1 MKCSPRENLWLNLF
15 FNAVAPAVLLSWGS
29 GENRL
34 GPLWGLIVA
43 LAFPLGYGLWDLITR
58 KTWNVLSLLG
68 IFGTLMT
75 GGFGFFRVAGIWF
88 AIKEA
93 AVPLAIAAAI
103 PWSLR
108 TRQPLV
114 RLLLYNDQVLNTA
127 RIQEALA
134 AKNNEQPF
142 AALLAWASW
151 MLAGAMVVS
160 AVANFGLALWL
171 LPAESGNE
179 AFNRQLGKLQFWS
192 WPVTMLPTSLMIFHA
207 LFRLI
212 RGLEELTGLRGD
224 ELFSHPSPPPQ
235 PTP

>member
-1 MKCSPRENLWLNLF
+1 MGSPRENLWLNLF
-15 FNAVAPAVLLSWGS
+15 FNALAPAVLLSWGS
-29 GENRL
+29 GETRL

-43 LAFPLGYGLWDLITR
+43 LAFPLGYGLWDLVTR

-68 IFGTLMT
+68 MFSTLLT
-75 GGFGFFRVAGIWF
+75 GGFGFFRAAGIWF

-93 AVPLAIAAAI
+93 AVPLVIAAAI

-114 RLLLYNDQVLNTA
+114 RLLLYNDQVLNTT
-127 RIQEALA
+127 RIQ
-134 AKNNEQPF
+134 
-142 AALLAWASW
+142 AALVEKGNEKAFAVLLVWASW

-212 RGLEELTGLRGD
+212 RGLEELTGLGGD
-224 ELFSHPSPPPQ
+224 QLFSRPSPPPK